1 MWSRFIDLQDRM
13 EKAQVTTVREAMHDA
28 MTCTPETLLVDAT
41 DAMLNERRHRIC
53 VVDEDDKVR
62 SILRC
67 SPYDRVGVV
76 HAVP

>member
-62 SILRC
+62 SISHR
-67 SPYDRVGVV
+67 SPCDRVGVV
-76 HAVP
+76 NAVP

>member
-62 SILRC
+62 SISHR

-76 HAVP
+76 NAVP

>member
-1 MWSRFIDLQDRM
+1 
-13 EKAQVTTVREAMHDA
+13 VTTVREAMHDA

-53 VVDEDDKVR
+53 VVDEDDKAR
-62 SILRC
+62 SIHW

-76 HAVP
+76 NADP